1 MDRDYL
7 TISVRVHGEARP
19 VDMYLFL
26 VCRRIFVDI
35 SLNTKY
41 LFLISNLF
49 IQKGEHKDMNIGIIT
64 AEGYDYPPT
73 KRLAEAA
80 AEKGHRIIVVDP
92 IYVWPIL
99 VSGRPDLEGELD
111 ISMLDVVLP
120 RQGATV
126 NDSSLKL
133 VPHLHHMGVPLVNK
147 LDAIRLAKDQFLTL
161 QTLSSVQIAIPDT
174 GFINA
179 FDGFQSV
186 IDRLGGYPVILKQ
199 VSGRVGEGVFLVNND
214 HKARLILHNSLETAK
229 GMLVQ
234 RFIPPENRLDIRVL
248 VIGGK
253 VAGAMK
259 LKPKSGDFRS
269 NFHLTQKSWP
279 VELLPEWEEM
289 SLKAADVLGL
299 EIAGVDLIV
308 DAVGK
313 VRVIEL
319 NYSPGFSGL
328 EAATGLDIAGQIIDY
343 VVETYGRR

>member
-1 MDRDYL
+1 
-7 TISVRVHGEARP
+7 
-19 VDMYLFL
+19 
-26 VCRRIFVDI
+26 
-35 SLNTKY
+35 
-41 LFLISNLF
+41 
-49 IQKGEHKDMNIGIIT
+49 MNIGIIT

-73 KRLAEAA
+73 KRLVEAA
-80 AEKGHRIIVVDP
+80 HEKGHRIIVVDP

-99 VSGRPDLEGELD
+99 ISGSPDMEGKID

-133 VPHLHHMGVPLVNK
+133 VPHLHHMGIPLVNK

-161 QTLSSVQIAIPDT
+161 QVLSAFHVPIPDT

-179 FDGFQSV
+179 YEGFHSV
-186 IDRLGGYPVILKQ
+186 LNRLDGYPVVVKQ
-199 VSGRVGEGVFLVNND
+199 VSGRVGKGVFLVNND
-214 HKARLILHNSLETAK
+214 HKARLILHLHLETSN
-229 GMLVQ
+229 GLLVQ

-248 VIGGK
+248 IISGK

-279 VELLPEWEEM
+279 VDLLPEWEEIA
-289 SLKAADVLGL
+289 LRAADALGL

-308 DAVGK
+308 DKSGK
-313 VRVIEL
+313 TRVIEV

-343 VVETYGRR
+343 VVDTYG

>member
-1 MDRDYL
+1 
-7 TISVRVHGEARP
+7 
-19 VDMYLFL
+19 
-26 VCRRIFVDI
+26 
-35 SLNTKY
+35 
-41 LFLISNLF
+41 
-49 IQKGEHKDMNIGIIT
+49 MNIGIIT

-73 KRLAEAA
+73 KRLRASAEK
-80 AEKGHRIIVVDP
+80 KGHRIILVDP
-92 IYVWPIL
+92 IYVWPVL
-99 VSGRPDLEGELD
+99 ANGRPDLAGELD

-161 QTLSSVQIAIPDT
+161 QALSAFDIPIPDT
-174 GFINA
+174 GLVNSCE
-179 FDGFQSV
+179 GFRSV
-186 IDRLGGYPVILKQ
+186 LHRLGGYPVVLKQ
-199 VSGRVGEGVFLVNND
+199 VSGRVGQGIFLVKND
-214 HKARLILHNSLETAK
+214 QKARLILHNSLETGK

-234 RFIPPENRLDIRVL
+234 KFIPPEDRFDIRVF

-259 LKPKSGDFRS
+259 LKPKPGDFRS
-269 NFHLTQKSWP
+269 NFHLTHKSWP
-279 VELLPEWEEM
+279 VDLLPEWEEM
-289 SLKAADVLGL
+289 ALKAVDALGL

-308 DAVGK
+308 DGK
-313 VRVIEL
+313 GVARIIEM

-343 VVETYGRR
+343 VVETYG

>member
-1 MDRDYL
+1 
-7 TISVRVHGEARP
+7 
-19 VDMYLFL
+19 
-26 VCRRIFVDI
+26 
-35 SLNTKY
+35 
-41 LFLISNLF
+41 
-49 IQKGEHKDMNIGIIT
+49 MNIGIIT

-73 KRLAEAA
+73 KRLKEAA

-92 IYVWPIL
+92 IYIWPVL
-99 VSGRPDLEGELD
+99 VNGSPGLEGELD

-133 VPHLHHMGVPLVNK
+133 VPHLHRMGIPLVNN

-161 QTLSSVQIAIPDT
+161 QALSAVQLPIPDT
-174 GFINA
+174 GFINSIE
-179 FDGFQSV
+179 GFHLV
-186 IDRLGGYPVILKQ
+186 LDRLGGYPVVLKQ
-199 VSGRVGEGVFLVNND
+199 ASGRVGEGVFLVKSE
-214 HKARLILHNSLETAK
+214 HQARLILHNNLETGK

-234 RFIPPENRLDIRVL
+234 RFIPPENRLNIRVL

-259 LKPKSGDFRS
+259 LKPKPGDFRS

-279 VELLPEWEEM
+279 VELLPEWEEIA
-289 SLKAADVLGL
+289 LKAADALGL

-308 DAVGK
+308 DAEGK
-313 VRVIEL
+313 TCVIEV

-328 EAATGLDIAGQIIDY
+328 EAATGLDIAGRIIDY
-343 VVETYGRR
+343 VVEAYGRR

>member
-1 MDRDYL
+1 
-7 TISVRVHGEARP
+7 
-19 VDMYLFL
+19 
-26 VCRRIFVDI
+26 
-35 SLNTKY
+35 
-41 LFLISNLF
+41 
-49 IQKGEHKDMNIGIIT
+49 MNIGIIT

-73 KRLAEAA
+73 KRLAKVA
-80 AEKGHRIIVVDP
+80 AEKGHRIIIVDP
-92 IYVWPIL
+92 IYVWPVL
-99 VSGRPDLEGELD
+99 VSGSPDLEGELD

-161 QTLSSVQIAIPDT
+161 QALSSVQIPIPDT

-179 FDGFQSV
+179 YEGFQSV
-186 IDRLGGYPVILKQ
+186 LDRLGGYPLVIKP
-199 VSGRVGEGVFLVNND
+199 VSGRVGEGVFLVNDD
-214 HKARLILHNSLETAK
+214 HKARLILHNNLETGK
-229 GMLVQ
+229 GILIQ

-259 LKPKSGDFRS
+259 LKPKPGDFRS

-279 VELLPEWEEM
+279 VELLPEWEEIA
-289 SLKAADVLGL
+289 LKAADALGL

-308 DAVGK
+308 DADGK

-328 EAATGLDIAGQIIDY
+328 EAATGLDIAGRIIDY
-343 VVETYGRR
+343 VVETYG

>member
-1 MDRDYL
+1 
-7 TISVRVHGEARP
+7 
-19 VDMYLFL
+19 
-26 VCRRIFVDI
+26 
-35 SLNTKY
+35 
-41 LFLISNLF
+41 
-49 IQKGEHKDMNIGIIT
+49 MNIGIIT

-73 KRLAEAA
+73 KRLKEAA

-92 IYVWPIL
+92 IYVWPVL
-99 VSGRPDLEGELD
+99 VNGSPDLEGELD

-133 VPHLHHMGVPLVNK
+133 VPHLHRMGVPLVNK

-161 QTLSSVQIAIPDT
+161 QALSAVQLPIPDT
-174 GFINA
+174 GFINSIE
-179 FDGFQSV
+179 GFHLV
-186 IDRLGGYPVILKQ
+186 LDRLGGYPVVLKQ
-199 VSGRVGEGVFLVNND
+199 ASGRVGEGVFLVKTE
-214 HKARLILHNSLETAK
+214 HQARLILHNNLATGK

-234 RFIPPENRLDIRVL
+234 RFIPPENRLNIRVL

-259 LKPKSGDFRS
+259 LKPKPGDFRS

-279 VELLPEWEEM
+279 VELLPEWAEIA
-289 SLKAADVLGL
+289 LKAAGALGL

-308 DAVGK
+308 DAEGK
-313 VRVIEL
+313 VCVIEV

-328 EAATGLDIAGQIIDY
+328 EAATGLDIAGRIIDY

>member
-1 MDRDYL
+1 
-7 TISVRVHGEARP
+7 
-19 VDMYLFL
+19 
-26 VCRRIFVDI
+26 
-35 SLNTKY
+35 
-41 LFLISNLF
+41 
-49 IQKGEHKDMNIGIIT
+49 MNIGIIT

-73 KRLAEAA
+73 KRLVEAA
-80 AEKGHRIIVVDP
+80 DEKGHRIIVVDP

-99 VSGRPDLEGELD
+99 INGSPDLVGGVN
-111 ISMLDVVLP
+111 IRMLDVVLP

-133 VPHLHHMGVPLVNK
+133 VPHLHHMGIPLVNN

-161 QTLSSVQIAIPDT
+161 QALSSVQVPIPDT

-179 FDGFQSV
+179 YEGFQSV
-186 IDRLGGYPVILKQ
+186 LDRLGGYPVVVKQ
-199 VSGRVGEGVFLVNND
+199 VSGRVGEGIFLVNND
-214 HKARLILHNSLETAK
+214 HKARLILHNNLKTGT

-234 RFIPPENRLDIRVL
+234 RFIPPENRLDVRVF

-253 VAGAMK
+253 VVGAMK
-259 LKPKSGDFRS
+259 LKPEPGDFRS

-279 VELLPEWEEM
+279 VELSPEWEEIA
-289 SLKAADVLGL
+289 LKATAAIGL

-308 DAVGK
+308 DAEGT

-328 EAATGLDIAGQIIDY
+328 EAATGLDIAGRIIDY
-343 VVETYGRR
+343 VVKTYGQS